1 MKVFYLKYFIPLFL
15 LLFIACGN
23 EDKKD
28 INMLLDSRNNAYET
42 KDEKSYSELIIQNYS
57 VTKDGG
63 KVDKE
68 DIINQFKMNVSPF
81 DKIHFS
87 KSERRISVENGKANV
102 VIDSIVDLSIE
113 AEKVEYKTKELL
125 VLNKNSSD
133 QWKISKESELDL
145 FRGFVFGGN
154 N

>member
-1 MKVFYLKYFIPLFL
+1 MKVFCFKYFFPLFF

-23 EDKKD
+23 ADKKD
-28 INMLLDSRNNAYET
+28 INRILDSRNNAYET
-42 KDEKSYSELIIQNYS
+42 KDEKAYAELIIQNYS
-57 VTKDGG
+57 VTKDGS

-68 DIINQFKMNVSPF
+68 DVINQFKLNVSPF

-87 KSERRISVENGKANV
+87 NSERRISVDDGKASV
-102 VIDSIVDLSIE
+102 VIDSVVDLSIE
-113 AEKVEYKTKELL
+113 TEKVEYKTKELL
-125 VLNKNSSD
+125 VLNKNSSG

>member
-1 MKVFYLKYFIPLFL
+1 MKVFCLKYFFPLFL

-23 EDKKD
+23 AEKKE
-28 INMLLDSRNNAYET
+28 INRILDSRIKAYESKDENAYS
-42 KDEKSYSELIIQNYS
+42 KLIIENYS
-57 VTKDGG
+57 VTKEG
-63 KVDKE
+63 KTIDKE
-68 DIINQFKMNVSPF
+68 DVINQFKLNVSPF

-87 KSERRISVENGKANV
+87 QSERRLSVEDGKASA
-102 VIDSIVDLSIE
+102 VIDSIVDLSIDT
-113 AEKVEYKTKELL
+113 EKVEYKTKELV
-125 VLNKNSSD
+125 VLSKNSSN